1 MLDALIRGDNA
12 TYSQSH
18 DAMLDTITISYNQ
31 DTVMLDALD
40 RGDNAAYSQSH
51 DAMLDTIIISYNLD
65 TNKKK

>member
-1 MLDALIRGDNA
+1 MCNA
-12 TYSQSH
+12 AYSQSH

-40 RGDNAAYSQSH
+40 RGDNAAYSQS
-51 DAMLDTIIISYNLD
+51 MLDTIIISYNQD

>member
-1 MLDALIRGDNA
+1 MCNA
-12 TYSQSH
+12 AYSQSH